1 MKKLTNAI
9 GEFLKNFFTD
19 DDPNVIWIQI
29 PRKFKTKKDQNYM
42 IRHTKNFIIEKTE
55 IE

>member
-1 MKKLTNAI
+1 MKKLINTI
-9 GEFLKNFFTD
+9 GEVFKNFFTD
-19 DDPNVIWIQI
+19 EDPNVLWIQI

-42 IRHTKNFIIEKTE
+42 IRHTKNFIIEQTE